1 MHQNRVKRRQAEK
14 HGLIA
19 RRPEPPGCA
28 FPATKSCS
36 KTNRAVRFMDGHE
49 GMMWIRGHSSTPM
62 CGGVDL
68 IATDKLESPSARS
81 MLRNETTDSRHAQ
94 PHPRRAA
101 HV

>member
-1 MHQNRVKRRQAEK
+1 MRV
-14 HGLIA
+14 
-19 RRPEPPGCA
+19 PGYEIML
-28 FPATKSCS
+28 KDESG
-36 KTNRAVRFMDGHE
+36 REVMDGHE

>member
-1 MHQNRVKRRQAEK
+1 MRV
-14 HGLIA
+14 
-19 RRPEPPGCA
+19 PGYEIML
-28 FPATKSCS
+28 KDESG
-36 KTNRAVRFMDGHE
+36 REVMDGHE
-49 GMMWIRGHSSTPM
+49 GMMWIHGHSSTPM

-81 MLRNETTDSRHAQ
+81 GKRAHAAEAWYGFGVPVRDPADIVMMLRNETTDSRHAQ